1 MKKKELCN
9 KVLCAGFSRK
19 KILLMLNWSF
29 VLSFVLCLQVSASTY
44 SQYSKVDLDLKKVK
58 LKDALSI
65 LQKKGNFRLLYSET
79 DLPLNKNIT
88 LVESDILVLDALKIF
103 LEGTGLKFQ
112 TLENQLVVIRT
123 QNSGMAEVIV
133 KGAVTD
139 ATGGGVPGVSV
150 KLKGGTQGTM
160 TDAKG
165 NYSIKVPDNGTL
177 IFTYM
182 GYVTQEIPVNNRP
195 VINVTMSEKAEDLSE
210 IVVVGY
216 GTQKKAVVSG
226 AIASVK
232 GSELAKSPTAN
243 LSNSLA
249 GRMPGVTAIQ
259 SSGEPGYDGSAI
271 RIRGVN
277 SLGNNDALIVIDGVP
292 NRAGGLERLNPN
304 DIESVSV
311 LKDASA
317 AIYGSRAANGVI
329 LVTTKQGK
337 SGKPQF
343 SYDFSYGL
351 QQPTRTPKMANSVQ
365 YAEILNELKIFS
377 SDLPVNQWD
386 AAWKAIKNTG
396 EYQRTDNNRKV
407 TAAYLPAEMQAFR
420 DGSDP
425 LRYPNT
431 DWFKTTLKNWS
442 PQQRHNIQLSGGAEN
457 IRYLVS
463 MGYLDQDGY
472 YKKSATGYKQY
483 DMRVNLEAKLNKY
496 ITTSLG
502 VTAREELRNF
512 PTVGAGDIFRM
523 IMRGKPTQMEVWP
536 NGLPG
541 PAIEF
546 GYNPYVT
553 TTDQTGY
560 LKDTRDYFQ
569 TTGKVEIKI
578 PGVEGL
584 KFTGTAAIDKFAG
597 RAKRWQTPWTL
608 YSWDKTSFEADGKT
622 PLLVGTVSS
631 ERKDASLSETA
642 GGQLAINLTSMLN
655 YDKKF
660 GEHSLALMAG
670 VTSEKVNNDGFNAS
684 RRYFLSTDLEEL
696 LAGDDQ
702 EQTVGN
708 PTDAPNN
715 LFKRARLSYFGR
727 VGYNYKEKYLAE
739 FLWRVDGSY
748 IFPPNK
754 RFGFFPGVSVG
765 WRMSE
770 EPFFKE
776 NVSFVNNLK
785 FRGSWGQMGAEAY
798 FGSALAEYQYLSTGG
813 FSNYVINDKITRTVF
828 EASVPN
834 PDFTWEVANNLN
846 VGLDASFLDNKLAF
860 EFDYFYNKRTNILIR
875 KDKSVPESSGI
886 TEKLPPVNLG
896 KVDNRGFEF
905 KLSYNDQVGELG
917 YGVSVN
923 GGYSKNKIVYW
934 DETPGAPEWQRSTGM
949 PTGTE
954 LAYTFA
960 GVFRDQAEID
970 ANKINYSAITPN
982 LLPGDMKFEDRNG
995 DGKINADDQIRL
1007 DKTSTPTFTGGLN
1020 FNLQYK
1026 NFDLSVLVQGATG
1039 GVQIIGLT
1047 ESGDIGN
1054 FLEWSYK
1061 NRWTI
1066 DNPSSENPRLS
1077 NRGKTYYTDMNN
1089 AARNDYW
1096 IRSNNYVRLKNVE
1109 LGYSLSDKISKK
1121 LGLTALRFYVSGLNL
1136 FTVDKIKIWDPES
1149 TNSSSQYYPQARV
1162 INTGVKVTF

>member
-44 SQYSKVDLDLKKVK
+44 SQYTKVDLDLKKVK

-65 LQKKGNFRLLYSET
+65 LQKKGNFRLLYSEA
-79 DLPLNKNIT
+79 DLPFNKNVT
-88 LVESDILVLDALKIF
+88 LIQSDILVMDALKIF

-123 QNSGMAEVIV
+123 QNSEMAEVVV
-133 KGAVTD
+133 KGTVSD
-139 ATGGGVPGVSV
+139 GKGGGVPGVSI
-150 KLKGGTQGTM
+150 KLKGGTIGTT
-160 TDAKG
+160 TDANG
-165 NYSIKVPDNGTL
+165 RYSVKVPDNGTL
-177 IFTYM
+177 VFSYM

-249 GRMPGVTAIQ
+249 GRMPGVTATQ

-271 RIRGVN
+271 RIRGIN
-277 SLGNNDALIVIDGVP
+277 SLGNNEALIVIDGVP

-337 SGKPQF
+337 TGKPQF
-343 SYDFSYGL
+343 SYDYSYGL

-365 YAEILNELKIFS
+365 YAEILNELKIFG

-386 AAWKAIKNTG
+386 AAWQAIKNTG
-396 EYQRTDNNRKV
+396 EYKRTDNNSTL
-407 TAAYLPAEMQAFR
+407 TAAYRPEEMQAFR

-431 DWFKTTLKNWS
+431 DWFGTTLKNWS
-442 PQQRHNIQLSGGAEN
+442 PQQRHNVQLTGGAEN
-457 IRYLVS
+457 IKFLVS

-496 ITTSLG
+496 ITTTLG
-502 VTAREELRNF
+502 ITAREEVRNF

-523 IMRGKPTQMEVWP
+523 IMRGKPTEMEVWP

-560 LKDTRDYFQ
+560 LKDKRDYFQ
-569 TTGKVEIKI
+569 STGKVEIRI

-584 KFTGTAAIDKFAG
+584 KFTGMASIDKFAG

-608 YSWDKTSFEADGKT
+608 YSWDKRSFEADGVT

-660 GEHSLALMAG
+660 GEHTLGLMAG
-670 VTSEKVNNDGFNAS
+670 VTSEKVDNDGFNAS
-684 RRYFLSTDLEEL
+684 RRYFLSTALEEL
-696 LAGDDQ
+696 LAGGDQ

-708 PTDAPNN
+708 PADAPNN

-770 EPFFKE
+770 EPFFKD

-798 FGSALAEYQYLSTGG
+798 IGSALAEYQYLSTVG
-813 FSNYVINDKITRTVF
+813 FSNYVINDKLTPTLY

-860 EFDYFYNKRTNILIR
+860 EFDYFYNKRTKILINR
-875 KDKSVPESSGI
+875 SNSVPESSGI
-886 TEKLPPVNLG
+886 SEKLPPVNLG

-905 KLSYNDQVGELG
+905 KLSYNDQVGEFG

-923 GGYSKNKIVYW
+923 GGYAKNKIVYW
-934 DETPGAPEWQRSTGM
+934 DETPGAPEWQRSTGR
-949 PTGTE
+949 PTGTQ
-954 LAYTFA
+954 LAYNFA
-960 GVFRDQAEID
+960 GVFRDQAEIN
-970 ANKINYSAITPN
+970 ANQIDYSGITPV
-982 LLPGDMKFEDRNG
+982 LVPGDMKFEDING
-995 DGKINADDQIRL
+995 DGLINADDKVRL
-1007 DKTSTPTFTGGLN
+1007 DKTSTPTFTGGVNL
-1020 FNLQYK
+1020 NLQYK
-1026 NFDLSVLVQGATG
+1026 NFDLSVLIQGATG
-1039 GVQIIGLT
+1039 GVQIVGLT

-1077 NRGKTYYTDMNN
+1077 NRGKTYYTDTNN
-1089 AARNDYW
+1089 ASNNTYW

-1109 LGYSLSDKISKK
+1109 LGYSLSDNISKK
-1121 LGLTALRFYVSGLNL
+1121 LGLTAFRFYLSGLNL
-1136 FTVDKIKIWDPES
+1136 ATLDKIKIWDPES

-1162 INTGVKVTF
+1162 ISAGVKVTF